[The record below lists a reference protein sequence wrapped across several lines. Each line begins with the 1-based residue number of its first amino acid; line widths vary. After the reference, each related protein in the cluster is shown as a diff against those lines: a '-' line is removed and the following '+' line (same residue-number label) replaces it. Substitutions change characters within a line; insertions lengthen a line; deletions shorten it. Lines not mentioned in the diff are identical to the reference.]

1 MRRRSKHNLS
11 HMKLLT
17 SAMGYICPIQ
27 CQEVLP
33 GDSFL
38 QDTSIFMRTM
48 PLVAPVMHPVYVSI
62 HSWYVP
68 TRLLWSEFEDFIT
81 GGPDGRSAP
90 MPPTIEF
97 SPGKYKIGELADYL
111 SVPEIKTNTVRVSA
125 LPFRA
130 YNFIYNEKYRDQDL
144 LPEQPVSLNSG
155 LDTIT
160 NINLLRAA
168 WTKDYFTLARP
179 FEQKGPS
186 VSVPIG
192 AGEAG
197 GNVTGI
203 TARSTVRGTD
213 GYLFI
218 KSHSKGNAMKPG
230 VSYDLTTGISSSG
243 NWDDETHISLRSTS
257 GDNDHPA
264 AFVVSR
270 PENFLAVDTTV
281 QGGSFTLDGNIG
293 KLDLRDFREAMA
305 IQRFEEKRALY
316 GSRYPDYLRFLGVR
330 PSDARLNEPE
340 YLGGGRRTIQFS
352 EVLQTAPGDDPVG
365 TLRGHGINAL
375 KTPRFLRFF
384 EEHGYVMSFLIIRPK
399 SIYMNGLPKMFS
411 RDTKYDYWQL
421 EYEHI
426 GQEGI
431 KNKELYIDHPQPD
444 GVFGYGNRYNEYRT
458 HPSTVHGEF
467 RTVYKDWHL
476 ARDFSNPPTLN
487 GDFITCHP
495 DNRIFAETTDN
506 YDKFLCMVQNN
517 VRARRLISK
526 RGEPI

>member
-1 MRRRSKHNLS
+1 MRKRSKFNLS
-11 HMKLLT
+11 HMNLLT

-38 QDTSIFMRTM
+38 QDISVFMRTM

-68 TRLLWSEFEDFIT
+68 TRLLWSDFEDFIT
-81 GGPDGRSAP
+81 GGPDGRSVP
-90 MPPTIEF
+90 QPPTISI
-97 SPGKYKIGELADYL
+97 SPDNYKIGELADYL
-111 SVPEIKTNTVRVSA
+111 GVPEVKTNSINVSA

-144 LPEQPVSLNSG
+144 LPEQPFSDSSG
-155 LDTIT
+155 LDTTT
-160 NINLLRAA
+160 NINLLRSA

-192 AGEAG
+192 AGQAG

-203 TARSTVRGTD
+203 TATSTVRGTD
-213 GYLFI
+213 NGLLNVRTNSVGVNNATYGLQVDLSEN
-218 KSHSKGNAMKPG
+218 KKTGNVYGFQM
-230 VSYDLTTGISSSG
+230 SG
-243 NWDDETHISLRSTS
+243 NEMNPIGLRIV
-257 GDNDHPA
+257 N
-264 AFVVSR
+264 
-270 PENFLAVDTTV
+270 PENFIAVDTNI

-316 GSRYPDYLRFLGVR
+316 GSRYPDYLRFLGIR

-375 KTPRFLRFF
+375 KTPTFLRFF
-384 EEHGYVMSFLIIRPK
+384 EEHGYVLSFLIIRPK
-399 SIYMNGLPKMFS
+399 PIYMNGLPKMFS

-431 KNKELYIDHPQPD
+431 KNKEIYVDHPQPD
-444 GVFGYGNRYNEYRT
+444 GIFGYGNRYNEYRS
-458 HPSTVHGEF
+458 HPSMVHGEF

-476 ARDFSNPPTLN
+476 ARDFSNPPVLN
-487 GDFITCHP
+487 GDFVTCHP

-517 VRARRLISK
+517 VRARRVISK

>member
-1 MRRRSKHNLS
+1 MRKRSKFNLS
-11 HMKLLT
+11 HMNLLT

-38 QDTSIFMRTM
+38 QDISIFMRTM

-62 HSWYVP
+62 HSWFVP
-68 TRLLWSEFEDFIT
+68 TRLLWSDFEDFIT
-81 GGPDGRSAP
+81 GGPDGRSVP
-90 MPPTIEF
+90 TPPTISF
-97 SPGKYKIGELADYL
+97 SPDNYKIGELADYL
-111 SVPEIKTNTVRVSA
+111 GVPEIKTNTINVSA

-130 YNFIYNEKYRDQDL
+130 YNLIYNEKYRDQDL
-144 LPEQPVSLNSG
+144 LPEQPFSDTSG
-155 LDTIT
+155 VDSTT
-160 NINLLRAA
+160 NTRLLRAA

-192 AGEAG
+192 AGQAG
-197 GNVTGI
+197 GDVTGI
-203 TARSTVRGTD
+203 TATSTVRSIND
-213 GYLFI
+213 GPLRVRSNTQPSINPATYTL
-218 KSHSKGNAMKPG
+218 SVNLNNNRTPG
-230 VSYDLTTGISSSG
+230 AVFGVQA
-243 NWDDETHISLRSTS
+243 S
-257 GDNDHPA
+257 GDEMSQIGLRVDNPQD
-264 AFVVSR
+264 FI
-270 PENFLAVDTTV
+270 AVDTTV

-316 GSRYPDYLRFLGVR
+316 GSRYPDYLRFLGIR

-352 EVLQTAPGDDPVG
+352 EVLQTAPGDEPVG

-384 EEHGYVMSFLIIRPK
+384 EEHGFVMSFLIIRPK
-399 SIYMNGLPKMFS
+399 PIYMNGLPKMFS
-411 RDTKYDYWQL
+411 RNTKYDYWQL
-421 EYEHI
+421 EYQHI
-426 GQEGI
+426 GQESI
-431 KNKELYIDHPQPD
+431 KNKELYVDHPQPD

-458 HPSTVHGEF
+458 HPSMVHGEF

-517 VRARRLISK
+517 IRARRVISK
-526 RGEPI
+526 KGEPI

>member
-1 MRRRSKHNLS
+1 MRKRSKHNLS

-68 TRLLWSEFEDFIT
+68 TRLLWSDFEDFIT

-90 MPPTIEF
+90 TPPTIDF
-97 SPGKYKIGELADYL
+97 SPAKYKIGELADYL
-111 SVPEIKTNTVRVSA
+111 SVPEIKTNTVKVSA

-144 LPEQPVSLNSG
+144 LAEQPISFESG
-155 LDTIT
+155 DDSTT

-192 AGEAG
+192 AAQTT

-203 TARSTVRGTD
+203 TATSTVRGIENRGVCFTVGD
-213 GYLFI
+213 LNPI
-218 KSHSKGNAMKPG
+218 KPATYDVQINLSDRTSPG
-230 VSYDLTTGISSSG
+230 CLYARQSSG
-243 NWDDETHISLRSTS
+243 DGMDTHTLTLFKPQNSI
-257 GDNDHPA
+257 
-264 AFVVSR
+264 
-270 PENFLAVDTTV
+270 AVDTTV

-293 KLDLRDFREAMA
+293 TLDLRDFREAMA

-411 RDTKYDYWQL
+411 RNTKYDYWQL
-421 EYEHI
+421 EYQHI
-426 GQEGI
+426 GQESI

-444 GVFGYGNRYNEYRT
+444 GVFGYSNRYNEYRT

-476 ARDFSNPPTLN
+476 ARDFSTPPTLN

-526 RGEPI
+526 KGEPL

>member
-38 QDTSIFMRTM
+38 QDTSVFMRTM

-111 SVPEIKTNTVRVSA
+111 SVPEIKTNTIRVSA

-144 LPEQPVSLNSG
+144 LSEQPVSLDSG
-155 LDTIT
+155 LDTTT

-186 VSVPIG
+186 ISVPIG
-192 AGEAG
+192 AGQTS

-203 TARSTVRGTD
+203 TATSTVVPKENGVMRVKCAKYCNFDHQTGFTLNVNLKDRNTPGAVFGFPSTGD
-213 GYLFI
+213 GAEQIALNVTNPQEFI
-218 KSHSKGNAMKPG
+218 G
-230 VSYDLTTGISSSG
+230 VNTTI
-243 NWDDETHISLRSTS
+243 
-257 GDNDHPA
+257 
-264 AFVVSR
+264 
-270 PENFLAVDTTV
+270 

-305 IQRFEEKRALY
+305 MQRFEEKRALY

-399 SIYMNGLPKMFS
+399 PIYMNGLPKMFS

-467 RTVYKDWHL
+467 RTFYKDWHL
-476 ARDFSNPPTLN
+476 ARDFSTPPALN

>member
-1 MRRRSKHNLS
+1 MRKRSKFNLS
-11 HMKLLT
+11 HMNLLT

-38 QDTSIFMRTM
+38 QDISIFMRTM

-62 HSWYVP
+62 HSWFVP
-68 TRLLWSEFEDFIT
+68 TRLLWSDFEDFIT
-81 GGPDGRSAP
+81 GGPDGRSVP
-90 MPPTIEF
+90 VPPTISF
-97 SPGKYKIGELADYL
+97 SPANYKIGELADYL
-111 SVPEIKTNTVRVSA
+111 GVPEMKTNTVNVSA

-144 LPEQPVSLNSG
+144 LPEQPFSDASG
-155 LDTIT
+155 VDTTT

-192 AGEAG
+192 AGQAG
-197 GNVTGI
+197 GNVSGI
-203 TARSTVRGTD
+203 TATSTVRGTD
-213 GYLFI
+213 GYLYF
-218 KSHSKGNAMKPG
+218 KPYGNDKFVTNA
-230 VSYDLTTGISSSG
+230 SYDLILDANPQIQRGAVVA
-243 NWDDETHISLRSTS
+243 ERTS
-257 GDNDHPA
+257 GDTMDDRVSIVVDNPA
-264 AFVVSR
+264 
-270 PENFLAVDTTV
+270 NFLAVDTTV

-316 GSRYPDYLRFLGVR
+316 GSRYPDYLRFLGIR

-384 EEHGYVMSFLIIRPK
+384 EEHGFVMSFLIIRPK

-411 RDTKYDYWQL
+411 RNTKYDYWQL
-421 EYEHI
+421 EYQHI
-426 GQEGI
+426 GQESI
-431 KNKELYIDHPQPD
+431 KNKELYVDHPQPD
-444 GVFGYGNRYNEYRT
+444 GTFGYGNRYNEYRT
-458 HPSTVHGEF
+458 HPSMVHGEF

-476 ARDFSNPPTLN
+476 ARDFSTPPTLN
-487 GDFITCHP
+487 GDFVTCHP

-517 VRARRLISK
+517 VRARRVISK

>member
-81 GGPDGRSAP
+81 GGPDGRSTP

-97 SPGKYKIGELADYL
+97 SPQKYKIGELADYL

-144 LPEQPVSLNSG
+144 LSEQPVSLGSG
-155 LDTIT
+155 LDTVT

-186 VSVPIG
+186 ISVPIG
-192 AGEAG
+192 AGQVG

-203 TARSTVRGTD
+203 TATSTVVPKERGVMRVKPS
-213 GYLFI
+213 
-218 KSHSKGNAMKPG
+218 KSVDTATFSLSANLGG
-230 VSYDLTTGISSSG
+230 TSTGAVFGIQA
-243 NWDDETHISLRSTS
+243 S
-257 GDNDHPA
+257 GDKTDITGLTVTNPQE
-264 AFVVSR
+264 FIGV
-270 PENFLAVDTTV
+270 NTTI
-281 QGGSFTLDGNIG
+281 QGGSFSLDGNIG

-305 IQRFEEKRALY
+305 MQRFEEKRALY

-467 RTVYKDWHL
+467 RTFYKDWHL
-476 ARDFSNPPTLN
+476 ARDFSTPPALN

>member
-1 MRRRSKHNLS
+1 MRKRSKFNLS
-11 HMKLLT
+11 HMNLLT

-38 QDTSIFMRTM
+38 QDISVFMRTM

-68 TRLLWSEFEDFIT
+68 TRLLWSDFEDFIT
-81 GGPDGRSAP
+81 GGPDGRSVP
-90 MPPTIEF
+90 QPPIISI
-97 SPGKYKIGELADYL
+97 SPDNYKIGELADYL
-111 SVPEIKTNTVRVSA
+111 GVPEVKTNSINVSA

-144 LPEQPVSLNSG
+144 LPEQAISDSSG
-155 LDTIT
+155 LDTTT
-160 NINLLRAA
+160 NINLLRSA

-192 AGEAG
+192 AGQAG

-203 TARSTVRGTD
+203 TATSTVRGIADNGLLNVRTNSVGVNNASYQFQVD
-213 GYLFI
+213 LSEN
-218 KSHSKGNAMKPG
+218 KKTGNVYG
-230 VSYDLTTGISSSG
+230 FQTTGNEMNPIG
-243 NWDDETHISLRSTS
+243 LRIV
-257 GDNDHPA
+257 N
-264 AFVVSR
+264 
-270 PENFLAVDTTV
+270 PENFIAVDTNIH
-281 QGGSFTLDGNIG
+281 GGSFTLDGNIG
-293 KLDLRDFREAMA
+293 KLDLRYFREAMA

-316 GSRYPDYLRFLGVR
+316 GSRYPDYLRFLGIR

-375 KTPRFLRFF
+375 KTPTFLRFF
-384 EEHGYVMSFLIIRPK
+384 EEHGYVLSFLIIRPK
-399 SIYMNGLPKMFS
+399 AIYMNGLPKMFS
-411 RDTKYDYWQL
+411 RETKYDYWQL

-431 KNKELYIDHPQPD
+431 KNKEIYVDHPQPD
-444 GVFGYGNRYNEYRT
+444 GIFGYGNRYNEYRS
-458 HPSTVHGEF
+458 HPSMVHGEF

-476 ARDFSNPPTLN
+476 ARDFNNPPVLN
-487 GDFITCHP
+487 GDFVTCHP

-517 VRARRLISK
+517 VRARRVISK

>member
-1 MRRRSKHNLS
+1 MRKRSKFNLS
-11 HMKLLT
+11 HMNLLT

-38 QDTSIFMRTM
+38 QDISVFMRTM

-68 TRLLWSEFEDFIT
+68 TRLLWSDFEDFIT
-81 GGPDGRSAP
+81 GGPDGRSVP
-90 MPPTIEF
+90 TPPTISF
-97 SPGKYKIGELADYL
+97 NSDNYKIGELADYL
-111 SVPEIKTNTVRVSA
+111 GVPEMKMNTINVSA

-144 LPEQPVSLNSG
+144 SPAQPFSDASG
-155 LDTIT
+155 DDTTT

-192 AGEAG
+192 AGQANGNITGLTANTVISSNNTAIRVKHMLGQPFESQNPNVQLSDFTGTESAALSAYSRHGGNESLAFADNVGLSAQTTISG
-197 GNVTGI
+197 GNVSI
-203 TARSTVRGTD
+203 
-213 GYLFI
+213 
-218 KSHSKGNAMKPG
+218 
-230 VSYDLTTGISSSG
+230 
-243 NWDDETHISLRSTS
+243 
-257 GDNDHPA
+257 
-264 AFVVSR
+264 
-270 PENFLAVDTTV
+270 
-281 QGGSFTLDGNIG
+281 DGNIG
-293 KLDLRDFREAMA
+293 SLDLRDFREAMA

-316 GSRYPDYLRFLGVR
+316 GSRYPDYLRFLGIR

-352 EVLQTAPGDDPVG
+352 EVLQTAPGDEPVG

-384 EEHGYVMSFLIIRPK
+384 EEHGFVMSFLIIRPK
-399 SIYMNGLPKMFS
+399 PIYMNGLPKMFS
-411 RDTKYDYWQL
+411 RQTKYDYWQL
-421 EYEHI
+421 EYQHI

-431 KNKELYIDHPQPD
+431 KNKELYVDHPQPD
-444 GVFGYGNRYNEYRT
+444 GIFGFGNRYNEYRT
-458 HPSTVHGEF
+458 HPSMVHGEF

-476 ARDFSNPPTLN
+476 ARDFNNPPVLN
-487 GDFITCHP
+487 CDFVTCHP

-517 VRARRLISK
+517 VRARRVISQK
-526 RGEPI
+526 GEPI

>member
-1 MRRRSKHNLS
+1 MRKRSKFNLS
-11 HMKLLT
+11 HMNLLT

-38 QDTSIFMRTM
+38 QDISVFMRTM

-62 HSWYVP
+62 HSWFVP
-68 TRLLWSEFEDFIT
+68 TRLLWSDFEDFIT
-81 GGPDGRSAP
+81 GGPDGCSVP
-90 MPPTIEF
+90 TPPTISF
-97 SPGKYKIGELADYL
+97 SSTNYKIGELADYL
-111 SVPEIKTNTVRVSA
+111 GVPQMKTNTVNVSA

-144 LPEQPVSLNSG
+144 LPEQPFSDASG
-155 LDTIT
+155 VDTTT

-192 AGEAG
+192 AGQAG
-197 GNVTGI
+197 GDISGLTAKTVIHSDNTAIRVKHAFGQPIDSQNTNVYLGNYDGNNS
-203 TARSTVRGTD
+203 ASLSAYSRSG
-213 GYLFI
+213 
-218 KSHSKGNAMKPG
+218 GNESLAFADNVG
-230 VSYDLTTGISSSG
+230 LSASTTIS
-243 NWDDETHISLRSTS
+243 
-257 GDNDHPA
+257 
-264 AFVVSR
+264 
-270 PENFLAVDTTV
+270 
-281 QGGSFTLDGNIG
+281 GGSISINGNIG
-293 KLDLRDFREAMA
+293 SLDLRDFREAMA

-316 GSRYPDYLRFLGVR
+316 GSRYPDYLRFLGIR

-384 EEHGYVMSFLIIRPK
+384 EEHGFVMSFLIIRPK

-411 RDTKYDYWQL
+411 RNTKYDYWQL
-421 EYEHI
+421 EYQHI
-426 GQEGI
+426 GQESI
-431 KNKELYIDHPQPD
+431 KNKELYVDHPQPD
-444 GVFGYGNRYNEYRT
+444 GTFGYGNRYNEYRT
-458 HPSTVHGEF
+458 HPSMVHGEF

-476 ARDFSNPPTLN
+476 ARDFSTPPTLN
-487 GDFITCHP
+487 GDFVTCHP

-517 VRARRLISK
+517 VRARRVISK
-526 RGEPI
+526 KGEPI

>member
-1 MRRRSKHNLS
+1 MRKRSKHNLS

-68 TRLLWSEFEDFIT
+68 TRLLWSDFEDFIT

-90 MPPTIEF
+90 TPPTIEF
-97 SPGKYKIGELADYL
+97 SPSKYKIGELADYL
-111 SVPEIKTNTVRVSA
+111 SVPEIKTNTVKVSA

-144 LPEQPVSLNSG
+144 LPEQPISIESG
-155 LDTIT
+155 DDSTT

-192 AGEAG
+192 AGQVV

-203 TARSTVRGTD
+203 TATSTVRGIANRGVCFVPLDSNPVNKAAYNVQINLKDHTT
-213 GYLFI
+213 
-218 KSHSKGNAMKPG
+218 PG
-230 VSYDLTTGISSSG
+230 CLYATQA
-243 NWDDETHISLRSTS
+243 S
-257 GDNDHPA
+257 GDEITKH
-264 AFVVSR
+264 SLKLY
-270 PENFLAVDTTV
+270 NFKDSIAVDTTV
-281 QGGSFTLDGNIG
+281 QGGSVTFDGNIG
-293 KLDLRDFREAMA
+293 TLDLRDFREAMA

-411 RDTKYDYWQL
+411 RNTKYDYWQL
-421 EYEHI
+421 EYQHI
-426 GQEGI
+426 GQESI

-444 GVFGYGNRYNEYRT
+444 GVFGYSNRYNEYRM

-476 ARDFSNPPTLN
+476 ARDFSTPPTLN

-506 YDKFLCMVQNN
+506 YDKFLCMIQNN
-517 VRARRLISK
+517 VRARRLISMK
-526 RGEPI
+526 GEPL